1 MEERY
6 GMNDEA
12 AQRKLRALIDTARG
26 SGRIVNPVEIASHAR
41 EAGLDVSESLS
52 AVRKYAGRNFGS
64 ADSALEAALAFFVCS
79 LASGEKA
86 SRVLE
91 YTADDRLRVA
101 GLTAIDGSEI
111 SVFARDAQFADV
123 LNVLL
128 ADTSAS
134 VSVGIPV
141 PAANAQFDTIICAP
155 QIGLRNNGGDGFGSE
170 VLSALAPSLSDDGLL
185 CWITARG
192 VLANRGARSTF
203 PALAKNGLHVVAV
216 IDLAPGA
223 FAGTNI
229 EGTLIVFRRQEQEQ
243 KLVGALRGL
252 EDVAPIVAAL
262 KTGPVRKP
270 GAVWAW
276 LSADD
281 QRSFMDLEH
290 ERLIRMLTPR
300 GRHELRA
307 IRSMLA
313 DERVERADRPLPD
326 DFQGTA
332 LLFVPE
338 YAGSRVTADLEEQT
352 VKPRSVY
359 RLIINAKQANPR
371 FLAQLLNSPY
381 GRHLRSGIA
390 SGATIQR
397 VSIDALLSLELAVPD
412 LATQERIARVDSDI
426 GLLQAAFRDMQATL
440 EQDWAGLTEVAER
453 VDALKA
459 VLDIERRI
467 ADWWRELPY
476 PLATIYRRYQVSTV
490 SKERLETL
498 LHFFEMF
505 AVYLAAVGAS
515 HVKALRQ
522 DWPDVL
528 AKWLHP
534 AGSAG
539 IERADFGF
547 WIGLAG
553 ASLKDTARITSDKE
567 LRALAIETGGPELV
581 QVASTLGGLGKATEP
596 LDVARRFRNSW
607 KGHGGHL
614 KASDAERLDRELQQQ
629 VRDLYEATAS
639 LLRAVQLVRPGM
651 AEVTDSG
658 LRYKVDLLAG
668 SDPTFEVRQV
678 EVDRQVKTGALAF
691 WAQNSRTMCRALPF
705 FRLGAPQQPQE
716 TSFYVFNRVEN
727 GGFRWICYQE
737 AREQEFVAQDEE
749 LSGIISLGKG
759 TV

>member
-1 MEERY
+1 
-6 GMNDEA
+6 MNGES
-12 AQRKLRALIDTARG
+12 AQRKLFAALDSARS
-26 SGRIVNPVEIASHAR
+26 SGRVLNAVEVARHAR
-41 EAGLDVSESLS
+41 EAGLGLIEALV
-52 AVRKYAGRNFGS
+52 AVRRHARHYYGG
-64 ADSALEAALAFFVCS
+64 ADGVLEAALSSLVCS
-79 LASGEKA
+79 LAAGKKA

-91 YTADDRLRVA
+91 FTADNRLLAAELVA
-101 GLTAIDGSEI
+101 TSRSEL
-111 SVFARDAQFADV
+111 SVFARDAEFAEALKLLLANAPASV
-123 LNVLL
+123 SAGIPVLL
-128 ADTSAS
+128 ADER
-134 VSVGIPV
+134 
-141 PAANAQFDTIICAP
+141 FDAIICALP
-155 QIGLRNNGGDGFGSE
+155 IGMRTNGGDGFGSE
-170 VLSALAPSLSDDGLL
+170 VVSGLAPALADDGVL
-185 CWITARG
+185 CWVTARG
-192 VLANRGARSTF
+192 VLFNRGARGTF
-203 PALAKNGLHVVAV
+203 PALSEKGLHVAAV

-223 FAGTNI
+223 LAGTQI
-229 EGTLIVFRRQEQEQ
+229 EGTLIVFRRQKQEQ
-243 KLVGALRGL
+243 KLVGALRGP
-252 EDVAPIVAAL
+252 EDVASIGSAL
-262 KTGPVRKP
+262 KAEPVRKP

-276 LSADD
+276 LAADD
-281 QRSFMDLEH
+281 QRSFMNLEH
-290 ERLIRMLTPR
+290 ERLMRKLTPR
-300 GRHELRA
+300 GRHELMTIRA
-307 IRSMLA
+307 LLA
-313 DERVERADRPLPD
+313 ETRVERADRPLPD
-326 DFQGTA
+326 DFRGTA

-359 RLIINAKQANPR
+359 RLVIDAKKANPR

-390 SGATIQR
+390 SGVTIQR
-397 VSIDALLSLELAVPD
+397 VGVDALLSLVLAVPD

-440 EQDWAGLTEVAER
+440 EQDWTALAETAER

-476 PLATIYRRYQVSTV
+476 PLATIYRRYQVSTEP
-490 SKERLETL
+490 KERLETL

-528 AKWLHP
+528 ARWLHP

-567 LRALAIETGGPELV
+567 LRAVAIETGGPELV
-581 QVASTLGGLGKATEP
+581 QVASTLGGLGKATEA

-614 KASDAERLDRELQQQ
+614 KASDAQRLDCELQQQ
-629 VRDLYEATAS
+629 VRDLYEVTSS

-651 AEVTDSG
+651 AEVTDTG
-658 LRYKVDLLAG
+658 LRYKVDLLSG
-668 SDPTFEVRQV
+668 SDPTFQARQV
-678 EVDRQVKTGALAF
+678 ELDRPVKSGALAY
-691 WAQNSRTMCRALPF
+691 WGSNGRTMCRALPF
-705 FRLGAPQQPQE
+705 FRLGAPQQTQE

-737 AREQEFVAQDEE
+737 AREQEFVAPDEE
-749 LSGIISLGKG
+749 LRGIIALGKG
-759 TV
+759 AE

>member
-1 MEERY
+1 M
-6 GMNDEA
+6 
-12 AQRKLRALIDTARG
+12 
-26 SGRIVNPVEIASHAR
+26 P
-41 EAGLDVSESLS
+41 AGEP
-52 AVRKYAGRNFGS
+52 F
-64 ADSALEAALAFFVCS
+64 
-79 LASGEKA
+79 
-86 SRVLE
+86 
-91 YTADDRLRVA
+91 
-101 GLTAIDGSEI
+101 
-111 SVFARDAQFADV
+111 DA
-123 LNVLL
+123 
-128 ADTSAS
+128 
-134 VSVGIPV
+134 
-141 PAANAQFDTIICAP
+141 IICAP
-155 QIGLRNNGGDGFGSE
+155 PIGMRTNGGDGFGSE
-170 VLSALAPSLSDDGLL
+170 VVSGLVLALADNGVL

-192 VLANRGARSTF
+192 VLFSRGARGTF
-203 PALAKNGLHVVAV
+203 PALSEKGLHVAAV

-223 FAGTNI
+223 LAGTHI
-229 EGTLIVFRRQEQEQ
+229 EGTLIVFRRQRQEQ
-243 KLVGALRGL
+243 KLVGALRGP
-252 EDVAPIVAAL
+252 EDVASIVTAL

-276 LSADD
+276 LAADD
-281 QRSFMDLEH
+281 QRSFMNLEH
-290 ERLIRMLTPR
+290 ERLIRKLTPR
-300 GRHELRA
+300 GRHELKTIRA
-307 IRSMLA
+307 MLA
-313 DERVERADRPLPD
+313 DTRVERADRPLPD
-326 DFQGTA
+326 DFRGTA

-359 RLIINAKQANPR
+359 RLVIDGKQANPR

-381 GRHLRSGIA
+381 GRQLRSGIA

-397 VSIDALLSLELAVPD
+397 VGVDALLSLELAVPD

-426 GLLQAAFRDMQATL
+426 GLLQAAFRDMQTTL
-440 EQDWAGLTEVAER
+440 EQDWTVLAETAER

-467 ADWWRELPY
+467 ADGWRDLPY
-476 PLATIYRRYQVSTV
+476 PLATIYRRYQVATEP
-490 SKERLETL
+490 KERLETL

-505 AVYLAAVGAS
+505 AVYLAAVGTS

-553 ASLKDTARITSDKE
+553 ASLKDTARIASDKE
-567 LRALAIETGGPELV
+567 LRAAATETGGPELV
-581 QVASTLGGLGKATEP
+581 QVASTLGGLGKATEA

-639 LLRAVQLVRPGM
+639 LLRTVQLVRPGK
-651 AEVTDSG
+651 AEVTDTG
-658 LRYKVDLLAG
+658 IRFKVDLLSG
-668 SDPTFEVRQV
+668 SDPTFEARQV
-678 EVDRQVKTGALAF
+678 ELDRPVKSGALAF
-691 WAQNSRTMCRALPF
+691 WGVDSRTMCRALPF

-737 AREQEFVAQDEE
+737 AREQEFVAPDEE
-749 LSGIISLGKG
+749 LRGIIALGKG
-759 TV
+759 AE